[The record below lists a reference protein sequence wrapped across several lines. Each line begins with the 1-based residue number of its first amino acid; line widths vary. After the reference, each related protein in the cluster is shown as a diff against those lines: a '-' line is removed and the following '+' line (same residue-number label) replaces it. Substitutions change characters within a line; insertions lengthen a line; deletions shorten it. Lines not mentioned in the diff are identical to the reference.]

1 MAAQFC
7 TFYLDGAL
15 YGLKVEQVQE
25 IVRQQE
31 MTPVPLANAVIAG
44 LINLRG
50 QIVSALDLRVRL
62 GLNARKEGQLATNV
76 LVRHDDESVSLLVD
90 EIGDVVEVPEDAFED
105 APDSVVGKARMMSR
119 GVYKLPDKLLHV
131 LDLLEV
137 LFG

>member
-15 YGLKVEQVQE
+15 YGLRVEQVQE
-25 IVRQQE
+25 IVRHQE

-62 GLNARKEGQLATNV
+62 GLPRRKDGAMATNV

-90 EIGDVVEVPEDAFED
+90 EIGDVVEVPEESFED
-105 APDSVVGKARMMSR
+105 APDSVVGEARTLAQ

-131 LDLLEV
+131 LDLQAV

>member
-15 YGLKVEQVQE
+15 YGLRVEQVQE
-25 IVRQQE
+25 IVRHQE
-31 MTPVPLANAVIAG
+31 MTPVPLAKGVIAG

-62 GLNARKEGQLATNV
+62 GLPARTNGRTATNV
-76 LVRHDDESVSLLVD
+76 LVRHEDESVSLLVD
-90 EIGDVVEVPEDAFED
+90 EIGDVVEVPDESFED
-105 APDSVVGKARMMSR
+105 APDSVVGEARTLAQ

-131 LDLLEV
+131 LDLQAV

>member
-15 YGLKVEQVQE
+15 YGLRVEQVQE

-62 GLNARKEGQLATNV
+62 GLPSRKNGHIATNV
-76 LVRHDDESVSLLVD
+76 LVRYEDEPVSLLVD
-90 EIGDVVEVPEDAFED
+90 EIGDVVEVPEEAFED
-105 APDSVVGKARMMSR
+105 APDSGVRQTRALVR
-119 GVYKLPDKLLHV
+119 GVYKLPETLLHE
-131 LDLLEV
+131 LDLPAV
-137 LFG
+137 LSS

>member
-1 MAAQFC
+1 MAEQFC

-15 YGLKVEQVQE
+15 YGLNVEQVQE
-25 IVRQQE
+25 IVRHQE
-31 MTPVPLANAVIAG
+31 MTPVPLANAVVAG

-62 GLNARKEGQLATNV
+62 GLPPRTDGTTATNV
-76 LVRHDDESVSLLVD
+76 LIRHEDESVSLLVD
-90 EIGDVVEVPEDAFED
+90 EIGDVVEVPQESFED
-105 APDSVVGKARMMSR
+105 APDSVVGEARALAK

-131 LDLLEV
+131 LDLPAV